1 MKNKSVSTLTL
12 VVIFVFVQAVL
23 YKITG
28 SSRSLPFCTEY
39 QLGVY
44 TGQMINSV
52 FLIYLPVPFIL
63 FLFSGRIS
71 NMLAGYGKLIIIR
84 SHNKRA
90 LYNKIQLRTI
100 LETAIIVILQS
111 IVSVFINGCNMSIME
126 CIFAVSMYYLSIVM
140 LIFIMTLLEQI
151 MDAKTAYLVVNIYLI
166 VTLFAGSLI
175 YDWNEY
181 IVYFFILPISLMV
194 YGSGFYMDVTN
205 IPDVNIDKAAVVER
219 LVILL
224 IYVMTIYTI
233 TKLIYQ
239 KKDVL

>member
-1 MKNKSVSTLTL
+1 
-12 VVIFVFVQAVL
+12 
-23 YKITG
+23 
-28 SSRSLPFCTEY
+28 
-39 QLGVY
+39 
-44 TGQMINSV
+44 
-52 FLIYLPVPFIL
+52 
-63 FLFSGRIS
+63 
-71 NMLAGYGKLIIIR
+71 
-84 SHNKRA
+84 
-90 LYNKIQLRTI
+90 
-100 LETAIIVILQS
+100 
-111 IVSVFINGCNMSIME
+111 
-126 CIFAVSMYYLSIVM
+126 
-140 LIFIMTLLEQI
+140 